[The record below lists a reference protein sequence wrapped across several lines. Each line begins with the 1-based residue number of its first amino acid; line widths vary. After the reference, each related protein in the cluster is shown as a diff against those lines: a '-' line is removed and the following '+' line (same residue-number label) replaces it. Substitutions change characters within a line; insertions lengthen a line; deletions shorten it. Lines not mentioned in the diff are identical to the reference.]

1 MPIKVK
7 IPFAGGM
14 EKISIKQ
21 ENLVGFLTP
30 RNAGKAEGLKVVTEA
45 LKNPVEAE
53 AVEGFLKPRSEIL
66 FLVNDGTRH
75 TPTATV
81 LRALEKL
88 LQKVKPSFLVACG
101 AHPPPTKRELERIF
115 GDFLAKYEARI
126 RFNLSRAEDFGKI
139 GDTSLGTS
147 LWLNREALRAR
158 RILVISSV
166 EPHYFAGFTGGR
178 KSILPGVAS
187 YDSIEQNHR
196 LALKPEARVLALKGN
211 PVHEDMVEAAE
222 AYADGREIYTLLT
235 VLDGKR
241 RIASAFAGDLHKAF
255 YKATA
260 EAERLYAV
268 KIGEKA
274 DIVIA
279 VAKSPLDLNLYQ
291 AHKALEHGK
300 LALKNDGIII
310 LVAACQGGLGDEQ
323 FYRLLTLHDKPEKVL
338 EAVEKKYRL
347 GYHKAAKI
355 AELSL
360 KAEIWAVTSLEGSI
374 VKKAFIKPYRNVQR
388 ALNEALKVKGKD
400 ARVLIIPDAG
410 LTIPKPNLE

>member
-1 MPIKVK
+1 MLIKVK

-30 RNAGKAEGLKVVTEA
+30 CSVEKAGSLKVVTEA

-53 AVEGFLKPRSEIL
+53 AVESFLKPGSEIL
-66 FLVNDGTRH
+66 FLVNDGTR
-75 TPTATV
+75 PTSTASV
-81 LRALEKL
+81 LRALGKL
-88 LQKVKPSFLVACG
+88 LQKVSPSFLVACG
-101 AHPPPTKRELERIF
+101 AHPPPTKRELKRIF
-115 GDFLAKYEARI
+115 GEFLAKHEARI
-126 RFNLSRAEDFGKI
+126 KFNLSRAEDFGEI
-139 GDTSLGTS
+139 GNTSLGTS
-147 LWLNREALRAR
+147 LWLNKEALRAR
-158 RILVISSV
+158 RIFVVSSV
-166 EPHYFAGFTGGR
+166 EPHYFAGLTGGR

-196 LALKPEARVLALKGN
+196 LALKPEARALALKGN

-222 AYADGREIYTLLT
+222 AYADGREIYTLLM

-255 YKATA
+255 YRATA

-268 KIGEKA
+268 KIREKA

-279 VAKSPLDLNLYQ
+279 VAKPPLDLNLYQ

-300 LALKNDGIII
+300 LALKDGGIII
-310 LVAACQGGLGDEQ
+310 LVAACLGGLGDKQ
-323 FYRLLTLHDKPEKVL
+323 FYRLLTLHDRPEKVL
-338 EAVEKKYRL
+338 EAVEKRYRL

-355 AELSL
+355 AELAL
-360 KAEIWAVTSLEGSI
+360 KAEIWTVTSLEGSI
-374 VKKAFIKPYRNVQR
+374 MKKAFMKPYRNVQR

-400 ARVLIIPDAG
+400 TGVLVIPDAG
-410 LTIPKPNLE
+410 LTIPKVEA

>member
-1 MPIKVK
+1 
-7 IPFAGGM
+7 
-14 EKISIKQ
+14 
-21 ENLVGFLTP
+21 
-30 RNAGKAEGLKVVTEA
+30 
-45 LKNPVEAE
+45 
-53 AVEGFLKPRSEIL
+53 
-66 FLVNDGTRH
+66 
-75 TPTATV
+75 
-81 LRALEKL
+81 
-88 LQKVKPSFLVACG
+88 
-101 AHPPPTKRELERIF
+101 
-115 GDFLAKYEARI
+115 
-126 RFNLSRAEDFGKI
+126 
-139 GDTSLGTS
+139 
-147 LWLNREALRAR
+147 
-158 RILVISSV
+158 
-166 EPHYFAGFTGGR
+166 
-178 KSILPGVAS
+178 
-187 YDSIEQNHR
+187 
-196 LALKPEARVLALKGN
+196 
-211 PVHEDMVEAAE
+211 MVEAAE

-279 VAKSPLDLNLYQ
+279 VARSPLDLNLYQ

-355 AELSL
+355 AELAL

-374 VKKAFIKPYRNVQR
+374 MKKAFIKPYRNVQR